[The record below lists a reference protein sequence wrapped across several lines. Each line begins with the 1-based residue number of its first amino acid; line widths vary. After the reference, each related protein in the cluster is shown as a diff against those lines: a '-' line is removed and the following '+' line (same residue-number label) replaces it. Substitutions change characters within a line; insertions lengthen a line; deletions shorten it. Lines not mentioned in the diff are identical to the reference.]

1 MAMNFDDNYVDGI
14 NALFPELDDINIDF
28 EDIDTE
34 ITHEVFGHPG
44 GSPKPVED
52 DPFYQPK
59 LQAEF
64 DGNQNS
70 RIFYKRVTGN
80 QTFYITTKSLQIHEN
95 LFWREIKH

>member
-80 QTFYITTKSLQIHEN
+80 LTFYLTTKSLQIPFLVRN
-95 LFWREIKH
+95 